1 MKRDNFSRPPLK
13 IALMGLGRAM
23 LNEHF
28 PVFANH
34 PALFNV
40 VAACDLIKERR
51 DIVAKT
57 FPKCKMFRIFEDM
70 LDEHDIDLVII
81 GLPAVERKDYVLSS
95 IKRGFWTLIE
105 SPISLSHDEAQLI
118 RGAATKSKNRV
129 AVIERSLFEPDFL
142 LTKQM
147 MSDSRLGR
155 IHKIV
160 IREEEYVK
168 RCDWQAVK
176 RTGGGAAFC
185 QIPNLMMK
193 ALHLLPSQPVQM
205 WSDSKRITSL
215 GDVEDYVHVNL
226 VTRTQVTADIEYNP
240 GMLKENRGNSF
251 EIHGE
256 KGVFCIQ
263 PGKTTGVMRYIDPA
277 FRFPHTRSSVRT
289 PPMNAIQSPIP
300 VCSDEISLPVGTHYG
315 RSAFWKAIYDTV
327 RIAKPLPYDLN
338 DSIKIIKYVQLIRK
352 SSPYGR

>member
-1 MKRDNFSRPPLK
+1 MKKDNFSRPPLK

-28 PVFANH
+28 PVFASH
-34 PALFNV
+34 PTLFNV

-51 DIVAKT
+51 DIVAKV
-57 FPKCKMFRIFEDM
+57 FPKCKMFRVFDDM

-105 SPISLSHDEAQLI
+105 SPIALSTEEAQLI
-118 RGAATKSKNRV
+118 RGAAIKSNNRV
-129 AVIERSLFEPDFL
+129 AVIERSLFEPDFM

-147 MSDSRLGR
+147 MSDNRLGLL
-155 IHKIV
+155 HKIV
-160 IREEEYVK
+160 IREEEYIK
-168 RCDWQAVK
+168 RNDWQAVK

-185 QIPNLMMK
+185 QMPNLLMK
-193 ALHLLPSQPVQM
+193 ALKLIPTPPIQM

-226 VTRTQVTADIEYNP
+226 ITRSSITADIEYNP
-240 GMLKENRGNSF
+240 GVLQENRGNSF
-251 EIHGE
+251 ELHGTN
-256 KGVFCIQ
+256 GSFCIQ
-263 PGKTTGVMRYIDPA
+263 PGQTKGIIRYIDPS
-277 FRFPHTRSSVRT
+277 FKFPYTRSSVRT
-289 PPMNAIQSPIP
+289 PPITVTETQIP
-300 VCSDEISLPVGTHYG
+300 VCSEEISLPQGTHYG
-315 RSAFWKAIYDTV
+315 RSAFWKSIYEAV
-327 RIAKPLPYDLN
+327 RIAKPLSYNLS